1 MLKVKFCVFAVLKST
16 QSLGSLVTSLGHWF
30 LQVTFVTDSEIDLA
44 VLGLLVYV
52 CVCVLAVIET

>member
-1 MLKVKFCVFAVLKST
+1 MCVCSFFKFR
-16 QSLGSLVTSLGHWF
+16 QSLGSPLTSVGHWF

-52 CVCVLAVIET
+52 CVCVCVLAVIET